1 MLTKVKYLH
10 IEEKLVQGNLF
21 FKFGFRAAGGTYGV
35 YKITDTAKKITFK
48 LGSSF
53 MKIKF
58 VLFNL
63 FFSPTVLFFVT
74 S

>member
-1 MLTKVKYLH
+1 M
-10 IEEKLVQGNLF
+10 QGNLF

-48 LGSSF
+48 LGSSY

-58 VLFNL
+58 VLINL
-63 FFSPTVLFFVT
+63 FFQSYGPFLRDVIKHNLGP
-74 S
+74 